1 MKIYTYVKSG
11 NIFHAFLHGTG
22 KSDIMVSFLNNQI
35 NQKFLH
41 FCFLHYP
48 AGIYLLKVNNRNTE
62 IRCEISSKLTIKT
75 PERRQA
81 CNFIKKE
88 TLTKV
93 FSCEFYEISKNTF
106 SYWTPPVAASVVWEV
121 DSGILH
127 YFNGQNVK
135 PATGGVL

>member
-1 MKIYTYVKSG
+1 MSRLIKVL
-11 NIFHAFLHGTG
+11 NIREIKGFESEGALLII
-22 KSDIMVSFLNNQI
+22 SLN
-35 NQKFLH
+35 KML
-41 FCFLHYP
+41 LHYP

-62 IRCEISSKLTIKT
+62 IRCEISSKLTVKT

-88 TLTKV
+88 TLTKA

-106 SYWTPPVAASVVWEV
+106 SYWTPPVAASVVSEV

>member
-1 MKIYTYVKSG
+1 MSRLTKVL
-11 NIFHAFLHGTG
+11 NIREIKGFESEGALLII
-22 KSDIMVSFLNNQI
+22 SLN
-35 NQKFLH
+35 KML
-41 FCFLHYP
+41 LHYP

-62 IRCEISSKLTIKT
+62 IRCEISSKLTVKT

-88 TLTKV
+88 TLTRV

-106 SYWTPPVAASVVWEV
+106 SYWTPPVAASVVSEV

>member
-1 MKIYTYVKSG
+1 MSRLIKVL
-11 NIFHAFLHGTG
+11 NIREIKGFESEGALLII
-22 KSDIMVSFLNNQI
+22 SLN
-35 NQKFLH
+35 KML
-41 FCFLHYP
+41 LHYP
-48 AGIYLLKVNNRNTE
+48 AGIYLLKVNNRDTE
-62 IRCEISSKLTIKT
+62 IRCEISSKLTVKT

>member
-1 MKIYTYVKSG
+1 ML
-11 NIFHAFLHGTG
+11 NIREIKGFESEGALLII
-22 KSDIMVSFLNNQI
+22 SLN
-35 NQKFLH
+35 KML
-41 FCFLHYP
+41 LHYP

-106 SYWTPPVAASVVWEV
+106 SY
-121 DSGILH
+121 
-127 YFNGQNVK
+127 
-135 PATGGVL
+135 